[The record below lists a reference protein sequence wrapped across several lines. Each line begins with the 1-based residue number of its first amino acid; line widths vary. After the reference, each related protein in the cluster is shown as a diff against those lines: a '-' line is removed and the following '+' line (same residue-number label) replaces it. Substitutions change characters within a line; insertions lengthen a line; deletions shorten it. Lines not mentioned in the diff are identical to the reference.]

1 MKRAKLF
8 TKITLAFALSAGA
21 LSIAATSEAKPKC
34 PREGIF
40 CPTYY
45 DPVICSD
52 GNVYSNACF
61 ANVAC
66 ATGCVP
72 YGGA

>member
-8 TKITLAFALSAGA
+8 SKITLAFALSAGA

-34 PREGIF
+34 PNSGIV

-52 GNVYSNACF
+52 GKVYSNACF
-61 ANVAC
+61 ANAAC

-72 YGGA
+72 YGSI

>member
-21 LSIAATSEAKPKC
+21 LSMAATSEAKPKC

-40 CPTYY
+40 CPTVY
-45 DPVICSD
+45 DPVICND
-52 GNVYSNACF
+52 GNVYSNSCF
-61 ANVAC
+61 AYVAC

-72 YGGA
+72 YGEV

>member
-1 MKRAKLF
+1 MNRAKLF

-21 LSIAATSEAKPKC
+21 LSVAATSEAKPKC
-34 PREGIF
+34 PREGIL
-40 CPTYY
+40 CPTVY
-45 DPVICSD
+45 DPVLCSN

-72 YGGA
+72 YGGV

>member
-1 MKRAKLF
+1 MNRIKLIS
-8 TKITLAFALSAGA
+8 KVTLAFALAAGT
-21 LSIAATSEAKPKC
+21 LVGTIEAKPKPTC
-34 PREGIF
+34 PQDIL

-52 GNVYSNACF
+52 GKVYSNQCF
-61 ANVAC
+61 ATAAC

-72 YGGA
+72 YGAAL